1 MSIKLIDYPSVI
13 PLAKYDSLKTK
24 LVNELLSDNAILSI
38 YQMGSVK
45 DPGISDLDIICV
57 FKNNSENRTDYR
69 KELSLN
75 EKMILTHGLFGVEQ
89 KDLSITIPYNLLSNL
104 QLLGGE
110 NLHLN
115 KIEVSKN
122 QILKTQIAIEYL
134 LKMFITL
141 DTQKTLKI
149 VKLRSFLLLAKAIS
163 LDLELLNISEGK
175 LYDLVQKVFYFRS
188 KWFSNQPKKME
199 IRTLILEFH
208 KEITLLLEQLFKEEK
223 FYLPLKDIK
232 LPGNF
237 DIKRGDS
244 FHHNHKGIVLPS
256 PFKFL
261 GKKYINLQ
269 YRLNQFQ
276 YFIPFE
282 LPEDG
287 SVLKNRFEF
296 TQYLVDKNRIQYP
309 SFLPIMSSLSIY

>member
-1 MSIKLIDYPSVI
+1 
-13 PLAKYDSLKTK
+13 
-24 LVNELLSDNAILSI
+24 
-38 YQMGSVK
+38 
-45 DPGISDLDIICV
+45 
-57 FKNNSENRTDYR
+57 
-69 KELSLN
+69 
-75 EKMILTHGLFGVEQ
+75 
-89 KDLSITIPYNLLSNL
+89 LSNL

-134 LKMFITL
+134 VKMFITL

-208 KEITLLLEQLFKEEK
+208 KEIKLLLEKLLNNEK
-223 FYLPLKDIK
+223 FYLPIDEIN

-244 FHHNHKGIVLPS
+244 FHHNHNGIVLPS
-256 PFKFL
+256 QFKFL

-276 YFIPFE
+276 YFIPFL
-282 LPEDG
+282 LPEDR

-296 TQYLVDKNRIQYP
+296 TQYLVDKNRKKYP
-309 SFLPIMSSLSIY
+309 AFLPIMSSLSIY